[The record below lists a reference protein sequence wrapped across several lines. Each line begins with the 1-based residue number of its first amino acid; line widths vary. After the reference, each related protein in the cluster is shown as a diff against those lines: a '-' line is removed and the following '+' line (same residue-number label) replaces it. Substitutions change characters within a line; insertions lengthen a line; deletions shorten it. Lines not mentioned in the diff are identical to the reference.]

1 MNNTEILDE
10 TSGTEL
16 GDECSSVGGRMAYI
30 HFDREKIRHNPS
42 IKKAVDRALSVSDT
56 IFKIFFLLI

>member
-1 MNNTEILDE
+1 MNNTEILNE
-10 TSGTEL
+10 ISGTEL
-16 GDECSSVGGRMAYI
+16 GDEYLLVSGRIAYI

-42 IKKAVDRALSVSDT
+42 IKKAINRALSVSDI

>member
-16 GDECSSVGGRMAYI
+16 GDEYSSVGGRMAYI
-30 HFDREKIRHNPS
+30 HFDGEKIRHDPS